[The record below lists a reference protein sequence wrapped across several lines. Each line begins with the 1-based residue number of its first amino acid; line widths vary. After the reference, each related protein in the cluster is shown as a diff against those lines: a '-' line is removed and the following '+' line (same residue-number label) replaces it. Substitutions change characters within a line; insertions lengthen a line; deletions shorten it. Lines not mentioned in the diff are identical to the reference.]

1 MFKNILVPISSDY
14 FPEMAIR
21 RSKTLA
27 EKFKG
32 KVHFLYVVEKKTVE
46 QMEKTGTH
54 VLTPKL
60 ISELENDIYHTQ
72 VRNISRTVLDRTKTL
87 MGPLDGRCNYLV
99 RKGEFSDEI
108 EGYLKENSESFNHI
122 TCVILEYKKHS
133 NLKYRI
139 FENCSVP
146 IWLERGGKI
155 EKVFAATTSIS
166 KNKLVPSYA
175 KQIAVSYNAVLTL
188 KHFSV
193 HEDDENEN
201 EIKLQKDWK
210 GVSNVEKDIVRR
222 AEEENTDLL
231 IIGRTCKACGF
242 FGFGTHFPKVVIAKK
257 ATMSVLIMY
266 S

>member
-21 RSKTLA
+21 RSRTLA

-32 KVHFLYVVEKKTVE
+32 KIHFLYVVEKKTVE

-72 VRNISRTVLDRTKTL
+72 IRDISRTVLDQTKTL
-87 MGPLDGRCNYLV
+87 MGPMNSRSDYLV
-99 RKGEFSDEI
+99 RKGEFSKEI

-146 IWLERGGKI
+146 IWLERGGNIK
-155 EKVFAATTSIS
+155 KVFAATTSIS
-166 KNKLVPSYA
+166 RNKLVPSYA
-175 KQIAVSYNAVLTL
+175 KKIAVSFNAALSL

-193 HEDDENEN
+193 REEGEGSNN
-201 EIKLQKDWK
+201 IKLQKDWK
-210 GVSNVEKDIVRR
+210 GVSNVEKEIVRS
-222 AEEENTDLL
+222 AEEYNADLL

>member
-21 RSKTLA
+21 RSRVLA

-46 QMEKTGTH
+46 QMEETGTH

-60 ISELENDIYHTQ
+60 ISELEKDIYHTQ
-72 VRNISRTVLDRTKTL
+72 VRDISRTVLDRTKKL
-87 MGPLDGRCNYLV
+87 MGILDNRCNYLV
-99 RKGEFSDEI
+99 RKGEFSDKI
-108 EGYLKENSESFNHI
+108 EEYLKENLGSFDHI

-133 NLKYRI
+133 SLKYRI

-155 EKVFAATTSIS
+155 EKVFAATTSLS
-166 KNKLVPSYA
+166 RNELVPSYA
-175 KQIAVSYNAVLTL
+175 KQIALSFNAALSI
-188 KHFSV
+188 KHFSI
-193 HEDDENEN
+193 HEEDEVKK

-210 GVSNVEKDIVRR
+210 GVSHVEREIVKR
-222 AEEENTDLL
+222 AEEDNADLL
-231 IIGRTCKACGF
+231 IIGRTCKARGF

>member
-21 RSKTLA
+21 RSRALA

-46 QMEKTGTH
+46 QMEKTGKH

-60 ISELENDIYHTQ
+60 ISELEEDIYHRQ
-72 VRNISRTVLDRTKTL
+72 VRDISRTVLDRTKEL
-87 MGPLDGRCNYLV
+87 MGPLNERCNYLV
-99 RKGEFSDEI
+99 QKGEFSDEI
-108 EGYLKENSESFNHI
+108 EGYLTENSESFNHI

-155 EKVFAATTSIS
+155 DKIFAATTSIS
-166 KNKLVPSYA
+166 RNELVPTHA
-175 KQIAVSYNAVLTL
+175 KRIALSFNAKLSL
-188 KHFSV
+188 DHFSV
-193 HEDDENEN
+193 HGEDEGDKK
-201 EIKLQKDWK
+201 IKLQKDWK
-210 GVSNVEKDIVRR
+210 GVSNVEKKILRR
-222 AEEENTDLL
+222 AEEENADLL

>member
-14 FPEMAIR
+14 FPKMAIR
-21 RSKTLA
+21 RSRALA

-46 QMEKTGTH
+46 QMERAGKH

-60 ISELENDIYHTQ
+60 ISELEKDIYHTQ
-72 VRNISRTVLDRTKTL
+72 VRDISKTVLDQTKTL
-87 MGPLDGRCNYLV
+87 MGPLDNKCNYLV

-108 EGYLKENSESFNHI
+108 EGYLKENSGSFNHI

-146 IWLERGGKI
+146 IWLERGGEIK
-155 EKVFAATTSIS
+155 KVLAATTSIS
-166 KNKLVPSYA
+166 KNELVPSCA
-175 KQIAVSYNAVLTL
+175 KQIAVSFNAELSL

-193 HEDDENEN
+193 QEEDDGKND
-201 EIKLQKDWK
+201 IKLQKDWK
-210 GVSNVEKDIVRR
+210 GVSHVEKEIVKR
-222 AEEENTDLL
+222 AEKYNANLL

-257 ATMSVLIMY
+257 ANMSVLIMY